1 MKKFISLLIIVLFSI
16 SMISYSLQRTSNNG
30 VKTPEIKGFAKIN
43 NLQSVSLS
51 ENDYHSFCTYLDY
64 DNIDCPYSKLFG
76 IQEAFAEKESRTFD
90 VHEHTYNFFDG
101 TSSVDYNKLYDV
113 VKANNKKYMD
123 GVGKHFHKE
132 LSNSKLEESCEIVAD
147 TLNWGIENIDGI
159 DLDELGCILGNL
171 KILNRGS
178 MNLGTFND
186 KKDLLNISPDMI
198 KQKRNRNGNTDM
210 YEITVS
216 HEAMHILQCRCTDV
230 EQSDD
235 DSFIG
240 TSYSF
245 EGLAVNPLKHSWLYE
260 ASAELNTTLRF
271 GCNPTTYQYM
281 IDNLE
286 SISLATV
293 LDDTVNTRQ
302 LEKLCFAQD
311 EETLY
316 KQLGFKDETKSI
328 ELLYAVELLR
338 NKPDDFKTAYENTYG
353 PLDEDYSGFL
363 KKTYNPYFVEVV
375 SKLLYK
381 NLALKLT
388 QNEISLND
396 VFYIISLYELD
407 LLKDIPFDNPF
418 VKEKYISV
426 FENYIDMQTTFFEYI
441 QKSTNIDVLNSF
453 MEYHMNYKN
462 GSIYANASLEWLD
475 AEKREYVLYRN
486 HQLYDISKE
495 KMIECK

>member
-1 MKKFISLLIIVLFSI
+1 MKRIISVILIIVVILCLASCGNNRKSDKNLITQEIVGYSI
-16 SMISYSLQRTSNNG
+16 TDEL
-30 VKTPEIKGFAKIN
+30 P
-43 NLQSVSLS
+43 SVLLNK
-51 ENDYHSFCTYLDY
+51 NDYDSFCTYLNY
-64 DNIDCPYSKLFG
+64 DNINCPYSELFA
-76 IQEAFAEKESRTFD
+76 IDKALNEKDNRNFDVQDHTFD
-90 VHEHTYNFFDG
+90 FFDG
-101 TSSVDYNKLYDV
+101 SSSVDSNRLYEI

-132 LSNSKLEESCEIVAD
+132 LSNSKLEECCEIVAD

-159 DLDELGCILGNL
+159 DIDELGCILGNL

-198 KQKRNRNGNTDM
+198 KQKKNRNGNTDM

-230 EQSDD
+230 EQSDN

-245 EGLAVNPLKHSWLYE
+245 ESLDVNSLKHSWLYE

-293 LDDTVNTRQ
+293 LDDTVKTRQ
-302 LEKLCFAQD
+302 LEKLCFIQD

-316 KQLGFKDETKSI
+316 KQLGFKDKTKSI

-338 NKPDDFKTAYENTYG
+338 NKPDDFKVAYENAYG
-353 PLDEDYSGFL
+353 PLEEDYSEFL

-396 VFYIISLYELD
+396 IFYIVSVYELD
-407 LLKDIPFDNPF
+407 LLKDIPLHNPT
-418 VKEKYISV
+418 VKEKYAV
-426 FENYIDMQTTFFEYI
+426 LYEQYIALREAFFSYI
-441 QKSTNIDVLNSF
+441 QKHTDVNVGNSF
-453 MEYHMNYKN
+453 NEYQMNYEI
-462 GSIYANASLEWLD
+462 GSIYANATLDWLD
-475 AEKREYVLYRN
+475 VEKRDYILFRN
-486 HQLYDISKE
+486 NVMYDKSYKHIV
-495 KMIECK
+495 CD